1 MEFIFIQVD
10 EKVRVA
16 YPTELANVNSRNKPL
31 SIINMNRTIANIIID
46 IIAAFLFL
54 GMIATGY
61 ILRFPL
67 PPGSNKTLSLWGFT
81 RHQWGDVH
89 FWISLGLLVVLV
101 IHLVLHWNW
110 IVTVIGKRCHLVKTA
125 HPSLV
130 RSGILSS
137 GIVILAIT
145 LFAWTAQN
153 SVKEIARPMRGK
165 HFAHTA
171 QVNESL
177 DTPQVQ
183 TSIGQVSVA
192 FWKDVYPIFEN
203 NCLPCHG
210 PQKQLANFRVDH
222 IEDFFGSNRRDP
234 LILPNQSSIS
244 PLIAIVSGTK
254 RDMPMANI
262 HKLSE
267 QDVALIKAWID
278 SGAEWTA
285 KTDTK
290 K

>member
-1 MEFIFIQVD
+1 
-10 EKVRVA
+10 
-16 YPTELANVNSRNKPL
+16 
-31 SIINMNRTIANIIID
+31 MNRTITNIIID

-61 ILRFPL
+61 ILHFPL
-67 PPGSNKTLSLWGFT
+67 PPGSNKSLSLWGYT

-101 IHLVLHWNW
+101 VHLVLHWNW

-130 RSGILSS
+130 RSGIITS
-137 GIVILAIT
+137 GIVILSIT

-165 HFAHTA
+165 HRAYTN
-171 QVNESL
+171 QVNESSVI
-177 DTPQVQ
+177 TQVQ
-183 TSIGQVSVA
+183 NTIGQKSVV

-210 PQKQLANFRVDH
+210 PQKQLANFRVDRR
-222 IEDFFGSNRRDP
+222 EDFFGNNERP
-234 LILPNQSSIS
+234 TLIMPRQSSIS

-254 RDMPMANI
+254 KDMPMADM

-267 QDVALIKAWID
+267 QNVGILKAWID
-278 SGAEWTA
+278 SGAEWTI
-285 KTDTK
+285 KTDPK

>member
-1 MEFIFIQVD
+1 
-10 EKVRVA
+10 
-16 YPTELANVNSRNKPL
+16 
-31 SIINMNRTIANIIID
+31 MNRTIANIIID
-46 IIAAFLFL
+46 IVAAFLFL

-67 PPGSNKTLSLWGFT
+67 PPGSNKSLSLWGCT

-101 IHLVLHWNW
+101 VHLVLHWNW

-130 RSGILSS
+130 RSGVLTS
-137 GIVILAIT
+137 GLVILTIS

-153 SVKEIARPMRGK
+153 SVKEIVRPMRGK
-165 HFAHTA
+165 HFSQTSQA
-171 QVNESL
+171 NESSASMERI
-177 DTPQVQ
+177 DQE
-183 TSIGQVSVA
+183 SIG

-203 NCLPCHG
+203 NCLSCHG
-210 PQKQLANFRVDH
+210 PRKQLADFRVDRR
-222 IEDFFGSNRRDP
+222 EDFFGSNERAS
-234 LILPNQSSIS
+234 LIIPKQSSIS

-254 RDMPMANI
+254 KDMPMADT
-262 HKLSE
+262 HRLSE
-267 QDVALIKAWID
+267 QDQELLKAWID
-278 SGAEWTA
+278 SGAEWPI
-285 KTDTK
+285 KTDAK

>member
-1 MEFIFIQVD
+1 MGNFPVD
-10 EKVRVA
+10 
-16 YPTELANVNSRNKPL
+16 YL
-31 SIINMNRTIANIIID
+31 SMNRTIANIIID

-61 ILRFPL
+61 LLRFPL
-67 PPGSNKTLSLWGFT
+67 PPGSNKTLSLWGLT
-81 RHQWGDVH
+81 RHQWGDIH

-130 RSGILSS
+130 SSGILTSC
-137 GIVILAIT
+137 ILTLAIT

-165 HFAHTA
+165 HFDHTSQVNHSLDTA
-171 QVNESL
+171 QVESII
-177 DTPQVQ
+177 DQEKVE
-183 TSIGQVSVA
+183 

-222 IEDFFGSNRRDP
+222 REDFFESKDRPP
-234 LILPNQSSIS
+234 LVIPGQSSIS

-254 RDMPMANI
+254 KDMPMADR
-262 HKLSE
+262 HKLSGH
-267 QDVALIKAWID
+267 DVELLKVWID
-278 SGAEWTA
+278 SGAEWTVT
-285 KTDTK
+285 TDTK